1 MIKKY
6 MRVNI
11 ESFLDKYIQYASIS
25 DDLFEKLISMLIN
38 GIKYADVPERQI
50 RLVEESYATREARDK
65 RLRDCAALNNK
76 GIQYEKHGEIGKAID
91 VYERNIA
98 DGYPATHSYDRL
110 MILYRKQKEY
120 DKEIAVI
127 EKAIKVFGASC
138 YNDRLK
144 KVQKLKNKANN
155 E

>member
-1 MIKKY
+1 MK
-6 MRVNI
+6 VDI
-11 ESFLDKYIQYASIS
+11 ESFLDKYIQYASIP
-25 DDLFEKLISMLIN
+25 DDLFEKLISMQIN
-38 GIKYADVPERQI
+38 GIKYADIPDEQI
-50 RLVEESYATREARDK
+50 MLVKEHYATWEVKYK
-65 RLRDCAALNNK
+65 RLSECAALNNK
-76 GIQYEKHGEIGKAID
+76 GIRYEKNGEIDKAID

-98 DGYPATHSYDRL
+98 DGYPATHAYDRL
-110 MILYRKQKEY
+110 MVLYRKRKEF